1 MTSTQN
7 RYQNRPLVI
16 NRKVVFLL
24 IFFAISFLSGCD
36 SPSPSPPSS
45 VLSVRLDDGEAWLG
59 GYQSGTQLNL
69 EQSVGMYW
77 NQTVW
82 AGESESATLLVGEAD
97 QLWLDPGSGFR
108 LASSIQSKQ
117 RPVLRLLEGR
127 LRYRAADDRYAL
139 GTYIEV
145 PFELRILVTDLT
157 VSPVEPE
164 TELEIVIEDNVA
176 TLTVLNG
183 KVAAQGNGV
192 SETLFAAWRA
202 IVRPGEP
209 MEVTPPT
216 LSDTPTPTLTIVP
229 TRTLTPAVTATPA
242 PTVAVTS
249 TLTAPL
255 TGTSTLTPQLTSSP
269 VSSPAS
275 TLSVPTQPPPT
286 QPPPTQPPPTQPPPT
301 QPPPTKRPP
310 TQPPPTQ
317 PPPTQPPPTQP
328 PPTQPPPTE
337 PPPTSRPTARPTAG
351 PGG

>member
-1 MTSTQN
+1 MPSTQN
-7 RYQNRPLVI
+7 RYQNKSVVI
-16 NRKVVFLL
+16 NRKVIFLL
-24 IFFAISFLSGCD
+24 IFFVIGFLNGCD
-36 SPSPSPPSS
+36 SPPPSPPPS

-59 GYQSGTQLNL
+59 GYRSGTRLNL
-69 EQSVGMYW
+69 QQSMGMYW
-77 NQTVW
+77 NQTMW

-157 VSPVEPE
+157 VSPIEPE
-164 TELEIVIEDNVA
+164 TELEIVVEDNVA
-176 TLTVLNG
+176 TLIVLSG
-183 KVAAQGNGV
+183 EVAAQGNGV
-192 SETLFAAWRA
+192 SETLFANWRA

-209 MEVTPPT
+209 MEVIPPT
-216 LSDTPTPTLTIVP
+216 LPDTPTPTLTAIP
-229 TRTLTPAVTATPA
+229 TRTLTPSAIATPTPA
-242 PTVAVTS
+242 VAVTS

-255 TGTSTLTPQLTSSP
+255 TATSTLTPQLTSSP
-269 VSSPAS
+269 VSSPTS
-275 TLSVPTQPPPT
+275 TPSLTTLPPTQPAPTQPPPT
-286 QPPPTQPPPTQPPPT
+286 Q
-301 QPPPTKRPP
+301 RPP

-328 PPTQPPPTE
+328 PPTQPPPTQ
-337 PPPTSRPTARPTAG
+337 PPPTQRPTARPTAG